1 MNCGNLYKSI
11 QVVPFEI
18 NLRKEQWLMISIY
31 QSPSQNSYF
40 SKLLNKYHRLFYETF
55 RQLYNHW

>member
-31 QSPSQNSYF
+31 QSPSQNSYL

-55 RQLYNHW
+55 